1 MNTRAKFV
9 FFLLLVVSCT
19 KQYDIS
25 LIVNEAIGFKPKE
38 DFVVVKREKASD
50 IAKYFDDYNEIFYIE
65 MSEHDHASFM
75 KIVEEGGS
83 WKLQP
88 KSSLPGSSNFPE
100 WEKIMYFKQYGLL
113 TIFRVRG
120 DRRAI
125 NIQVYEQ

>member
-1 MNTRAKFV
+1 MKTRATFV
-9 FFLLLVVSCT
+9 FFLFLVVSCT
-19 KQYDIS
+19 KRYDIS

-38 DFVVVKREKASD
+38 DFVVVAREKASD
-50 IAKYFDDYNEIFYIE
+50 IAKYFGDYNEIFYIE
-65 MSEHDHASFM
+65 MSEHDYASFM

-125 NIQVYEQ
+125 TIQVYEQ